1 MWAPKFIALTT
12 RDTFFRTIALHI
24 HTQLAGINIP
34 CEVQQR
40 RAAYLICT
48 SITPNCMRLWAVSV

>member
-40 RAAYLICT
+40 RAAYLIRT
-48 SITPNCMRLWAVSV
+48 SITPNCMRL